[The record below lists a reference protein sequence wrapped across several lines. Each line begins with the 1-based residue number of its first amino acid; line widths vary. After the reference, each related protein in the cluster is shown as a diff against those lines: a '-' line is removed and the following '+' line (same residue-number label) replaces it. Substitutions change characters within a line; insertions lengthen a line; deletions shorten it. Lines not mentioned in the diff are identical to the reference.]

1 MDKIFFESW
10 ESLLM
15 TFTMASLG
23 YIAMVFILRI
33 SGKRT
38 LSKMNAFDFVV
49 TIALGSCLAT
59 IATNK
64 NVTIADGIVAFT
76 VFIFFQFLLTWISV
90 RIPFMKEIIT
100 SKPTL
105 IFYKGEFLSEAMRR
119 ERISEEEIFKASRMK
134 GYVVLDDVEMII
146 LESTGDIS
154 IIDKNKS
161 GRINIV
167 NQLKGDL

>member
-10 ESLLM
+10 DSILKTSM
-15 TFTMASLG
+15 MASLG

-64 NVTIADGIVAFT
+64 NVTLADGFAAFT
-76 VFIFFQFLLTWISV
+76 VFIFFQFLLSWLSV
-90 RIPFMKEIIT
+90 RIPTMKKIIT
-100 SKPTL
+100 SVPTL
-105 IFYKGEFLSEAMRR
+105 IFYKGEFLRDAMRK
-119 ERISEEEIFKASRMK
+119 ERISEEEISKAGRMQ
-134 GYVVLDDVEMII
+134 GFAALDQVEMII

-154 IIDKNKS
+154 IVEKNSS
-161 GRINIV
+161 GRVNIV
-167 NQLKGDL
+167 NQLKENL